1 MDDKTKLGMLG
12 SGMAKKAAQ
21 AVVDRKKKKKSKL
34 DEIMSGITTGRKA
47 KQ

>member
-1 MDDKTKLGMLG
+1 MDNKTKLGMLG
-12 SGMAKKAAQ
+12 SGMANKAAKL
-21 AVVDRKKKKKSKL
+21 ALENKKKKKSKL